1 MTFDK
6 LFTSL
11 NLLQYLGSKG
21 VGATGTFQANL
32 RVKCPITYEK
42 EMAKKPRGQW
52 TIATILLT
60 KSLSEDRMA
69 IALSLQHPIVKQL
82 ISLGKQSDTQGRKR
96 KSLKLINPMLL
107 GTITKTWVGWIAW
120 TKILASTEFLSAL
133 RNGGCHCSCLC
144 LMLPWKILGYF
155 TESQMEPIEDLSIC
169 WVSKEKLLIFTAE
182 NTRLENVELALLD
195 AQFLLFQEGL

>member
-1 MTFDK
+1 MKSQTVPALALGGSVVTKLMKPLPENLSFQVTFDK

-21 VGATGTFQANL
+21 IGATGTFQANL

-82 ISLGKQSDTQGRKR
+82 ISLGKQSDTQGRKG
-96 KSLKLINPMLL
+96 KSLKLISPMLL
-107 GTITKTWVGWIAW
+107 GTITKT
-120 TKILASTEFLSAL
+120 
-133 RNGGCHCSCLC
+133 
-144 LMLPWKILGYF
+144 
-155 TESQMEPIEDLSIC
+155 
-169 WVSKEKLLIFTAE
+169 
-182 NTRLENVELALLD
+182 
-195 AQFLLFQEGL
+195 